1 MTMVQS
7 TIQTLKYDR
16 KNMYNNQ
23 QNAIQKRQATREE
36 EEDSR
41 KKLKISKELSTF
53 VDRYSIG
60 LFYKT
65 SGIQM

>member
-1 MTMVQS
+1 MTMVQN